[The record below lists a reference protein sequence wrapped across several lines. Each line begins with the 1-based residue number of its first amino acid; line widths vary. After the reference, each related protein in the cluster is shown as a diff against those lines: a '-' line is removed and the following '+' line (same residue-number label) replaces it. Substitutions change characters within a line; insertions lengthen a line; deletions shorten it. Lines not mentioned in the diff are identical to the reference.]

1 MLVGCLSL
9 WDRLLLECVYRVGL
23 LSLWD
28 RLFLKC
34 VYGGGLLSLWVELV
48 GGAVL
53 KAGRTMGLAPPP
65 QIINPVC
72 QVLMLGSPSK
82 VVLASPAGEF

>member
-9 WDRLLLECVYRVGL
+9 WDRLLLKCVYRVGL

-28 RLFLKC
+28 RLFLKY

-48 GGAVL
+48 GWAVL
-53 KAGRTMGLAPPP
+53 KTGRTM
-65 QIINPVC
+65 
-72 QVLMLGSPSK
+72 
-82 VVLASPAGEF
+82 VLARGAKSSQQGLIRPNSH